1 MKYSIKPVAAKR
13 ELCRSRCL
21 CYNSNMCLIPK
32 TEEKKE
38 ASGEGSTEKVPFS
51 AGAAAMV
58 NSDGCIAVMDSGVG
72 GISVLRE
79 LLSVMPGEN
88 YLYFGDSVNAPYG
101 EKPPEVIRALCRRNV
116 EMLLGRGAKCIV
128 IACNT
133 ATSAAAELLR
143 NEYPYVPIIGMEPA
157 VKPAAVSGGH
167 PRVLVL
173 ATPLTIKGSRLHQ
186 LVAAHAD
193 EADFILREAPGI
205 VRFVENG
212 VCDAA
217 PDKVLYAYLRDLLSD
232 FSLKKNSKDTKNDGD
247 TENNEDAKNDSDTE
261 NDGDTGRKVD
271 AVVLGCTH
279 FPFVRRSIEQVL
291 GYPAAIY
298 DGAHGTAMQTK
309 RRLEACGLLKKDA
322 ASGHGTV
329 ELLNSDKS
337 RISAEQMLLTI

>member
-1 MKYSIKPVAAKR
+1 MQYSIKPAPVKR
-13 ELCRSRCL
+13 ELCRSRRL
-21 CYNSNMCLIPK
+21 CYNPNMYLFSEREERK
-32 TEEKKE
+32 TAAKDI
-38 ASGEGSTEKVPFS
+38 ADGS
-51 AGAAAMV
+51 
-58 NSDGCIAVMDSGVG
+58 IAVMDSGLG

-79 LLSVMPGEN
+79 LLSVMPGED

-116 EMLLGRGAKCIV
+116 EMLLQRGAKCVV

-143 NEYPYVPIIGMEPA
+143 HEYPAVPIIGMEPA

-205 VRFVENG
+205 VRFVEDG

-217 PDKVLYAYLRDLLSD
+217 PNEALYAYLRDLLSD
-232 FSLKKNSKDTKNDGD
+232 FSLKRNSED
-247 TENNEDAKNDSDTE
+247 TENNADRE
-261 NDGDTGRKVD
+261 NDGSTCGKVD

-291 GYPAAIY
+291 GYPVAVY
-298 DGAHGTAMQTK
+298 DGAHGTAMQTR
-309 RRLEACGLLKKDA
+309 RRLEACGLLRKDA
-322 ASGHGTV
+322 ASRKGTV
-329 ELLNSDKS
+329 VLLNSDKNKLP
-337 RISAEQMLLTI
+337 AERMLLTI

>member
-1 MKYSIKPVAAKR
+1 MQYLNQRVFHLQYSIKHVPGKR
-13 ELCRSRCL
+13 KLCRTRRL
-21 CYNSNMCLIPK
+21 CYNPDMCLISK
-32 TEEKKE
+32 TEEQKPDP
-38 ASGEGSTEKVPFS
+38 GGR
-51 AGAAAMV
+51 
-58 NSDGCIAVMDSGVG
+58 IAVMDSGLG

-79 LLSVMPGEN
+79 LLTIMPGED

-101 EKPPEVIRALCRRNV
+101 EKPPDTIRALCRRNV
-116 EMLLGRGAKCIV
+116 EMLLERGAKCIV

-143 NEYPYVPIIGMEPA
+143 KEYPSVPIIGMEPA

-173 ATPLTIKGSRLHQ
+173 ATPLTIKGNRLHQ
-186 LVAAHAD
+186 LVEAHAE

-212 VCDAA
+212 ICDAA
-217 PDKVLYAYLRDLLSD
+217 PDAALDSYLNGLLAD
-232 FSLKKNSKDTKNDGD
+232 FSGS
-247 TENNEDAKNDSDTE
+247 A
-261 NDGDTGRKVD
+261 GRVD

-279 FPFVRRSIEQVL
+279 FPFVRRSIEKAL
-291 GYPAAIY
+291 GYPVAIY

-309 RRLEACGLLKKDA
+309 RRLEACGLLREDA
-322 ASGHGTV
+322 ASGHGKT

-337 RISAEQMLLTI
+337 RLPAERMLLELKS